1 MRTQSDNG
9 HRHAVATIPMWM
21 VTDGVD
27 ASVDAELHYSTRD
40 PYAVRAIFCRQDYA
54 PVVWTFARDLL
65 LVGLA
70 KQVGDGDVHVFPQGP
85 DVILR
90 LSSPEGTAVLGAAA
104 ADVRRFADLTLG
116 MVRVGEESAFVDV
129 DAELATLEAAIS
141 TGGES
146 WS

>member
-1 MRTQSDNG
+1 
-9 HRHAVATIPMWM
+9 
-21 VTDGVD
+21 
-27 ASVDAELHYSTRD
+27 
-40 PYAVRAIFCRQDYA
+40 
-54 PVVWTFARDLL
+54 
-65 LVGLA
+65 
-70 KQVGDGDVHVFPQGP
+70 VFQQGP

-104 ADVRRFADLTLG
+104 ADVRRFTDLTLG
-116 MVRVGEESAFVDV
+116 MIRVGEESAFVDV